1 MTDWVDDLDKL
12 KRRPPS
18 KNIAQTI
25 VRVMVSASDDRTT
38 AILAAA
44 LVETSL
50 IGPIALVTRSPYL
63 EKEFW
68 LPRRLLSLDFKDRIG
83 KASAVGLIGP
93 NTTNNLEVI
102 RHVRNAFAYSLSEIE
117 FTTPEVERAC
127 ALLTPPPKKD
137 RYATPEPT
145 IEPRYRYCIACDA
158 VFQAMLLYVAR
169 LGLPA
174 ADGLD
179 R

>member
-18 KNIAQTI
+18 KNVAQTI

-50 IGPIALVTRSPYL
+50 IGPIALVTRSPNL

-68 LPRRLLSLDFKDRIG
+68 LPRRLLSLDFKDRIS
-83 KASAVGLIGP
+83 KASAVGPIGP

-102 RHVRNAFAYSLSEIE
+102 DMLG
-117 FTTPEVERAC
+117 TPS
-127 ALLTPPPKKD
+127 LTPYLKSSSRHLRSNVRAP
-137 RYATPEPT
+137 Y
-145 IEPRYRYCIACDA
+145 
-158 VFQAMLLYVAR
+158 
-169 LGLPA
+169 
-174 ADGLD
+174 
-179 R
+179 